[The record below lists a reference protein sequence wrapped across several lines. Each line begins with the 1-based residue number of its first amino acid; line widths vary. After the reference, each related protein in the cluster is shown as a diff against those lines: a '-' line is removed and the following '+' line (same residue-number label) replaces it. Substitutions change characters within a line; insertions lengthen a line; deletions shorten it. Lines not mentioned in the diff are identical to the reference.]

1 MGELAGSGSERLP
14 YIDVHEVE
22 IAADVNAAW
31 GALVRVARGSLGGTG
46 QRRLAQALG
55 VEPPSVSGRWT
66 PEVEP
71 GAALPGFA
79 VERVRRPEL
88 LSLRGGHRFS
98 RYRLD
103 FELSAAGS
111 DRSRLRAR
119 TWAEFPGLAGA
130 AYRALVIGG
139 GAHRLIVRRLL
150 RRIARAACVRA
161 PDSRLEDH
169 AARDARS

>member
-1 MGELAGSGSERLP
+1 VDELAGSGSERWP

-31 GALVRVARGSLGGTG
+31 GALVRVASGSLGGTG

-111 DRSRLRAR
+111 DR
-119 TWAEFPGLAGA
+119 
-130 AYRALVIGG
+130 ALVIGG

-150 RRIARAACVRA
+150 RQIAKAACVRA